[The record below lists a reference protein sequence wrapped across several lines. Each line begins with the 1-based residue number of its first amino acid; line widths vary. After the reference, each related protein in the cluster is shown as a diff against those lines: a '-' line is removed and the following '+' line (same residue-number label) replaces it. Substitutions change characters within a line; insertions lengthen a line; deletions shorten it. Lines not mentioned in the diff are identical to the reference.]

1 MPVREFAG
9 GPEEEEVKGPLN
21 GKVRQRFAAS
31 PYLVLKRAI
40 MRKLILLCCA
50 LQCGLLSAQNWAL
63 INPDYKY
70 NYSNDG
76 TDTISNQ
83 IFVTHVDTLGADSF
97 RYALNRIGSRCE
109 PCPDAPASCDNGS
122 GVHTG
127 MAQFI
132 GGQILRS
139 GAEIRLIDMDTLLI
153 IPWAPDAANW
163 PSPSGGL
170 ATILSS
176 ADTIIWG
183 QADSVKTVQYADGR
197 SLRISKMHGVIH
209 ASDTSGEHL
218 LIGVQG
224 GINAGVHFPEIIDFF
239 NYQPGDILQYSGEHG
254 GTDGICYTDIH
265 FQRKYTVLSRMELP
279 GRTNYELRL
288 VRHQVTISQPV
299 WGPPSEWCTSSITSG
314 VDTVLLGIE
323 HAAWT
328 EENFF
333 ANEWL
338 THHWPGAF
346 ASTAENT
353 FQGEFGSSYHGFI
366 WQAYLDTEGRTCLK
380 PEQHTQ
386 DPGAWPAESWC
397 DQDST
402 FWPQSYD
409 EVKNLFTSGIGL
421 TSASYFIF
429 EHSGGMDLIGY
440 DINGQQ
446 WGTITADDLILGVA
460 EQRSEAD
467 RFRVRQ
473 NPATGSLVVEHAEA
487 GAYYQVLDILG
498 TVRSTGR
505 FSSGTET
512 IRIGDL
518 SDGAYILRS
527 EGQPALRFIVAR

>member
-1 MPVREFAG
+1 LLPERLQALPVREFAG

-183 QADSVKTVQYADGR
+183 R
-197 SLRISKMHGVIH
+197 
-209 ASDTSGEHL
+209 
-218 LIGVQG
+218 
-224 GINAGVHFPEIIDFF
+224 P
-239 NYQPGDILQYSGEHG
+239 
-254 GTDGICYTDIH
+254 
-265 FQRKYTVLSRMELP
+265 
-279 GRTNYELRL
+279 
-288 VRHQVTISQPV
+288 
-299 WGPPSEWCTSSITSG
+299 
-314 VDTVLLGIE
+314 
-323 HAAWT
+323 
-328 EENFF
+328 
-333 ANEWL
+333 
-338 THHWPGAF
+338 
-346 ASTAENT
+346 TA
-353 FQGEFGSSYHGFI
+353 
-366 WQAYLDTEGRTCLK
+366 
-380 PEQHTQ
+380 
-386 DPGAWPAESWC
+386 
-397 DQDST
+397 
-402 FWPQSYD
+402 
-409 EVKNLFTSGIGL
+409 
-421 TSASYFIF
+421 
-429 EHSGGMDLIGY
+429 
-440 DINGQQ
+440 
-446 WGTITADDLILGVA
+446 
-460 EQRSEAD
+460 
-467 RFRVRQ
+467 
-473 NPATGSLVVEHAEA
+473 
-487 GAYYQVLDILG
+487 
-498 TVRSTGR
+498 
-505 FSSGTET
+505 
-512 IRIGDL
+512 
-518 SDGAYILRS
+518 
-527 EGQPALRFIVAR
+527 